1 MNIIMLEKLFSRQKT
16 DILEMEIKKELIKA
30 FNDIYNKK
38 NAVNFDI
45 QYPPQEKFG
54 HFSSNLAMKVS
65 PILNMP
71 PQTIAEK
78 IISQIKDKSFFKDN
92 FSKIEVAPPAFINF
106 YLSPKCL
113 SQSLNKIIK
122 AKEKYGHSNIG
133 KNEKIQLEFISA
145 NPTGEPTIG
154 NARGAFLGD
163 VLANVLKEA
172 GFNIWREYYVNNAKN
187 SRQIK
192 ELGKTALKQGETYS
206 TPHLQELIKDLSYT
220 GTNEGEAGYL
230 LSQKII
236 KETKDYLE
244 KELNIKFDKW
254 FKEEELYKHKEIQK
268 TFKLLEKT
276 GNTYKKENATWL
288 KTSNFGDDEDRVL
301 VRSDGEPSYFLS
313 DITYHLN
320 KFNRGFEKVINI
332 WGADHQSHIVRMK
345 AALKIL
351 GLNPDK
357 LDVIIVQLM
366 NLRQN
371 GEVLKLSKRKGVV
384 ITLKELV
391 DLIGLDASRYFF
403 ISTSA
408 DHQMTF
414 DMEIIKKQSEENP
427 FFYMQYAY
435 VRTGSILKKYDK
447 KVGKTDLSILKASEE
462 INLICGLNKLP
473 YIISRISN
481 DYQVQQLNQLGLE
494 ISQKFHNFYEKHKV
508 IGEDKELTQARL
520 NLVMATR
527 IVLKKIFNLMGI
539 SAPEKM

>member
-1 MNIIMLEKLFSRQKT
+1 MLKNLFSKPQTVILETELKEKLSEIFK
-16 DILEMEIKKELIKA
+16 DI
-30 FNDIYNKK
+30 FNK
-38 NAVNFDI
+38 NATDFDI
-45 QYPPQEKFG
+45 EYPPQEKFG
-54 HFSSNLAMKVS
+54 HYSSNIAMKNALL
-65 PILNMP
+65 LNKP
-71 PQTIAEK
+71 PQEIVEK
-78 IISQIKDKSFFKDN
+78 IITEINKKPFFKEK
-92 FSKIEVAPPAFINF
+92 FSKIEIAGPGFINF
-106 YLSPKCL
+106 YLSQKAQTETL
-113 SQSLNKIIK
+113 KKIIK
-122 AKEKYGHSNIG
+122 IKEKFGNLNIG
-133 KNEKIQLEFISA
+133 KNKKIQLEFISA

-187 SRQIK
+187 SKQIK
-192 ELGKTALKQGETYS
+192 ELGKTALRQGETYS
-206 TPHLQELIKDLSYT
+206 TPHLQELINKLSYN

-230 LSQKII
+230 LSQKVT
-236 KETKDYLE
+236 KETKNYLE

-254 FKEEELYKHKEIQK
+254 FEEEELYKHKEIQK

-276 GNTYKKENATWL
+276 GNTYKKEGATWL
-288 KTSNFGDDEDRVL
+288 KTSDFGDDEDRVL

-357 LDVIIVQLM
+357 LDVIIVQIM

-371 GEVLKLSKRKGVV
+371 GEILKLSKRKGVV

-508 IGEDKELTQARL
+508 IGDDKELTQARL

>member
-1 MNIIMLEKLFSRQKT
+1 MLKNLFSKPQTVILETELKEKLSEIFK
-16 DILEMEIKKELIKA
+16 DI
-30 FNDIYNKK
+30 FNK
-38 NAVNFDI
+38 NATDFDI
-45 QYPPQEKFG
+45 EYPPQEKFG
-54 HFSSNLAMKVS
+54 HYSSNIAMKNALL
-65 PILNMP
+65 LNKP
-71 PQTIAEK
+71 PQEIVEK
-78 IISQIKDKSFFKDN
+78 IITEINKKPFFKEK
-92 FSKIEVAPPAFINF
+92 FSKIEIAGPGFINF
-106 YLSPKCL
+106 YLSQKAQTETL
-113 SQSLNKIIK
+113 KKIIK
-122 AKEKYGHSNIG
+122 IKEKFGNLNIG
-133 KNEKIQLEFISA
+133 KNKKIQLEFISA

-187 SRQIK
+187 SKQIK
-192 ELGKTALKQGETYS
+192 ELGKTALRQGETYS
-206 TPHLQELIKDLSYT
+206 TPHLQELINKLSYN

-230 LSQKII
+230 LSQKVT
-236 KETKDYLE
+236 KETKNYLE

-254 FKEEELYKHKEIQK
+254 FEEEELYKHKEIQK

-276 GNTYKKENATWL
+276 GNTYKKEGATWL
-288 KTSNFGDDEDRVL
+288 KTSDFGDDEDRVL

-357 LDVIIVQLM
+357 LDVIIVQIM

-371 GEVLKLSKRKGVV
+371 GEILKLSKRKGVV

-508 IGEDKELTQARL
+508 IGDDNELTQARL

>member
-1 MNIIMLEKLFSRQKT
+1 MLKNLFSKPQTVILETELKEKLSEIFK
-16 DILEMEIKKELIKA
+16 DI
-30 FNDIYNKK
+30 FNK
-38 NAVNFDI
+38 NATDFDI
-45 QYPPQEKFG
+45 EYPPQEKFG
-54 HFSSNLAMKVS
+54 HYSSNIAMKNALL
-65 PILNMP
+65 LNKP
-71 PQTIAEK
+71 PQEIVEK
-78 IISQIKDKSFFKDN
+78 IITEINKKPFFKEK
-92 FSKIEVAPPAFINF
+92 FSKIEIAGPGFINF
-106 YLSPKCL
+106 YLSQKAQTETL
-113 SQSLNKIIK
+113 KKIIK
-122 AKEKYGHSNIG
+122 IKEKFGNLNIG
-133 KNEKIQLEFISA
+133 KNKKIQLEFISA

-187 SRQIK
+187 SKQIK
-192 ELGKTALKQGETYS
+192 ELGKTALRQGETYS
-206 TPHLQELIKDLSYT
+206 TPHLQELINKLSYN

-230 LSQKII
+230 LSQKVT
-236 KETKDYLE
+236 KETKNYLE

-254 FKEEELYKHKEIQK
+254 FEEEELYKHKEIQK

-276 GNTYKKENATWL
+276 GNTYKKEGATWL
-288 KTSNFGDDEDRVL
+288 KTSDFGDDEDRVL

-357 LDVIIVQLM
+357 LDVIIVQMM

-371 GEVLKLSKRKGVV
+371 GEILKLSKRKGVV

-508 IGEDKELTQARL
+508 IGDDKELTQARL